1 MVGDA
6 GFARFLTAVFFSL
19 CFVFLVP
26 GLTPQAAGTAVEES
40 GTLRQGVHYF
50 PNIAE
55 VSPRDALSGGMRP
68 LRKVVPGE
76 TGTLLRVTTSV
87 YRVQD
92 GRRLAQVPLTH
103 GRTPGMSEAY
113 LWPGTYDVVI
123 LTINDSWQWVDRPPW
138 DPVPWGPSRREAL
151 YLVKETQFW
160 NYEINSYRIEV
171 VGENEDPHPCDDTAM
186 RDGVQ
191 TADAEIMREVLAD
204 AIGDMGARIGPEH
217 IEIYS
222 PHRPASEPGWDLLT
236 FTVRLQMTDN
246 QPRHNWEC
254 LVHAM
259 ETGAIEIGSLIGAGE
274 MVFGMVQQAGGQ
286 TLLTMRRVE
295 VETSLVLDAGMS
307 TVDGTGRDALA
318 QAASEAAQ
326 DALSDVE
333 FH

>member
-1 MVGDA
+1 MGGDGRLVTTLA
-6 GFARFLTAVFFSL
+6 AIFVVL
-19 CFVFLVP
+19 CFLLP
-26 GLTPQAAGTAVEES
+26 GTSSAAEGKVLEET
-40 GTLRQGVHYF
+40 GTLRGGVHYF

-55 VSPRDALSGGMRP
+55 LSPRDALSGGMRP
-68 LRKVVPGE
+68 MRKVVPGE
-76 TGTLLRVTTSV
+76 TGVLLRVTTSV

-123 LTINDSWQWVDRPPW
+123 LTINHSWQWVDSPPW
-138 DPVPWGPSRREAL
+138 DPAPWSLSRRPEPD
-151 YLVKETQFW
+151 YLVKETQYW
-160 NYEINSYRIEV
+160 NYETNSYRIEV
-171 VGENEDPHPCDDTAM
+171 VGELDDPHPCDDTSI
-186 RDGVQ
+186 RVGVQ

-222 PHRPASEPGWDLLT
+222 PHRPASESGWDLLT

-246 QPRHNWEC
+246 QPRHNWDC
-254 LVHAM
+254 LVHGM

-274 MVFGMVQQAGGQ
+274 MVFGMVQQAGGRKR
-286 TLLTMRRVE
+286 LTMRRVE
-295 VETSLVLDAGMS
+295 VETGLVLDAGMS
-307 TVDGTGRDALA
+307 TVDGVGRDALA
-318 QAASEAAQ
+318 QAASEAAG
-326 DALSDVE
+326 DALADVE